1 MKKIILGG
9 FLALALSLTVALPAK
24 AFYLEVPSYFK
35 DLFPKTSAQE
45 GATMAPKP
53 IMESPQLGQ
62 PSISPALE
70 PITDGTAILPNT
82 GINPSATCLVN
93 GKELPGTCDQYN
105 KQPQQDGNNQPPT
118 VNGQGQGDNRGP
130 DNERMLKD
138 VKRGVTDVER
148 QLKQFKMM
156 VSKFEKQGTVISED
170 LKSKITTLKTLIAKY
185 KTITSAEE
193 LQEMNMDELWQGMRD
208 LEEERQ
214 NLERT
219 ANVLREMRRIETGVK
234 MFEKQIAKL
243 VKQKVTMPADITANL
258 EKVKTIIAAIKSGQT
273 ENAEDIFEAMQELD
287 QSRGQLEM
295 LARWPQT
302 VKEMDQELKNL
313 VRETKRAKTIADRL
327 SKKGMDLSGTYAE
340 LEAAVNKMKETRDA
354 TVAKMQAGESEE
366 AFEMVQ
372 NDFFGQMEDTWQG
385 HKIIM
390 TMNNFGQFNADFT
403 RGIAQAQRE
412 IKAVERKK
420 IDATALKDLLTQ
432 AKAKGAEVKEMFK
445 AKPLD
450 PDSIMAVLE
459 ELEDLRQEFDQM
471 LAELTG
477 AEEEMP
483 WEKGPRQFQSMQA
496 SPTLQKLIPRK
507 SESVQQQ
514 PAAQNYA
521 PGTGP
526 TTMGL

>member
-1 MKKIILGG
+1 MKKTV
-9 FLALALSLTVALPAK
+9 FASLAAAVVLFTATLPAK

-45 GATMAPKP
+45 SGETMAPAQP
-53 IMESPQLGQ
+53 I
-62 PSISPALE
+62 ISPA
-70 PITDGTAILPNT
+70 PMPVVDGTAVPPNT

-105 KQPQQDGNNQPPT
+105 KQPRQDGNNQPPT

-138 VKRGVTDVER
+138 IKRGVADVER
-148 QLKQFKMM
+148 QLKKFETM
-156 VSKFEKQGTVISED
+156 VAKFEKQGTAISGD
-170 LKSKITTLKTLIAKY
+170 LKSKISALKALIEKY
-185 KTITSAEE
+185 KAVTSAEE

-214 NLERT
+214 NLERMG
-219 ANVLREMRRIETGVK
+219 NVLREMKRIESGVK
-234 MFEKQIAKL
+234 IFEKQIAKL
-243 VKQKVTMPADITANL
+243 IKQKVTMPADITANL
-258 EKVKTIIAAIKSGQT
+258 EKVKSIIAAIKGGQT
-273 ENAEDIFEAMQELD
+273 ENAEEIFEAMQELD
-287 QSRGQLEM
+287 QNRGQLEM
-295 LARWPQT
+295 LTRWPQT
-302 VKEMDQELKNL
+302 VKEMDRELKNL

-354 TVAKMQAGESEE
+354 AVAKMQAGEAED

-390 TMNNFGQFNADFT
+390 TMSNFGQFNADFT
-403 RGIAQAQRE
+403 RGIAQAQKQ
-412 IKAVERKK
+412 IKMVERKK
-420 IDATALKDLLTQ
+420 LDTVELKDLLAQ

-450 PDSIMAVLE
+450 PDNVMAVLE
-459 ELEDLRQEFDQM
+459 ELEDLRQEFDQTV
-471 LAELTG
+471 AELTG

-483 WEKGPRQFQSMQA
+483 WEKGPQQFQSMQV

-507 SESVQQQ
+507 SEQVQQQ
-514 PAAQNYA
+514 PTATNYA

-526 TTMGL
+526 NIVE